1 MASSKKP
8 LSRRVQCAQLLL
20 EAGANPTITDDSGM
34 TPLECLQDDIEDGM
48 IDGDDENM
56 QELLKLLQSVGA
68 SRSPLFSLIDDEDAG
83 GIDIMIT
90 DHWDSCSCEFERKTG
105 YYPLHYAVDKLLA
118 SCEGDTKDG
127 RSENLLSIIRSFLEA
142 GADPNAE
149 PEKKT
154 RREEEMSNED
164 GSDHLLHRTCVAL
177 YDSYSSSWSGTAFE
191 RCLEQVASLL
201 VQYGAIPSQ
210 PTCLMLHDACRR
222 GKLSMATFLVETV
235 GIDPNTI
242 GRQGLT
248 PLHFASRSGQVDIVQ
263 WLLAYEP
270 RPGVSGSKVDP
281 SLKDDRGKTA
291 IEAARVNNR
300 AAVVS
305 LLEGL
310 GSKEKQ

>member
-1 MASSKKP
+1 
-8 LSRRVQCAQLLL
+8 
-20 EAGANPTITDDSGM
+20 M

-83 GIDIMIT
+83 GVDIMIT

-201 VQYGAIPSQ
+201 AVSYTHLTL
-210 PTCLMLHDACRR
+210 PTIL
-222 GKLSMATFLVETV
+222 LV
-235 GIDPNTI
+235 
-242 GRQGLT
+242 
-248 PLHFASRSGQVDIVQ
+248 
-263 WLLAYEP
+263 
-270 RPGVSGSKVDP
+270 
-281 SLKDDRGKTA
+281 
-291 IEAARVNNR
+291 
-300 AAVVS
+300 
-305 LLEGL
+305 
-310 GSKEKQ
+310 